1 MSDFSSSQTL
11 ESNGKLAPDHFI
23 LLVLFLARLLL
34 STPVKLFDDL
44 VDLLY
49 IHLGFKLEVLD
60 NYTEAKGRHTTTI
73 YLEANHVHTMKHIE

>member
-1 MSDFSSSQTL
+1 M
-11 ESNGKLAPDHFI
+11 
-23 LLVLFLARLLL
+23 
-34 STPVKLFDDL
+34 PVKLFDDL

-73 YLEANHVHTMKHIE
+73 YLGANHVHTMKHIEGLNTWCYANRGFSVIVCVYIKDN